1 MSSKNIQI
9 PYQILAQG
17 EQTISY
23 TADTLYCQTMNAP
36 ADITLDLYLNNSKV
50 EEKTIKPNYEMNL
63 DNINIDEVIV
73 KLTDNETNFTPT
85 TSISLAGLSG
95 TIYQISATD
104 EYIYVMTSTN
114 FYQLN
119 LDGSVYNNYAFSSL
133 PISPITITNTLQNTT
148 GNHFVIYNGKIYILL
163 ISNNDNSYLCI
174 FDINCNFLNNI
185 NVNINYPYFTGI
197 HIYNDKIFI
206 GLRNAGKINIYNLNG
221 SLLQIFS
228 VSGYAPIITF
238 SKNIVLSYD
247 VYNFYQYSL
256 DTLNLIT
263 SISLPNNDLANIDYS
278 SSINSI
284 FFICFPTV
292 TLMNIFLI
300 SGNKLILNTPV
311 VISANAY
318 LCSFVKN
325 GYLVLLTTN
334 GLSIYNQSL
343 KLIYSNSFSTTYL
356 GYQYLTYNSSN
367 IYYISGVSTL
377 NILNYNIKQ
386 PVNNP
391 LYPADF
397 NLILGCKC

>member
-23 TADTLYCQTMNAP
+23 PADTLYCQTMNAP

-85 TSISLAGLSG
+85 TSISLSGLSG

-119 LDGSVYNNYAFSSL
+119 LDGSVYNSFAFSSL
-133 PISPITITNTLQNTT
+133 PLNPITVVSAGTT
-148 GNHFVIYNGKIYILL
+148 ENYFAIYNGKIYILL
-163 ISNNDNSYLCI
+163 VYSQAYLYI

-185 NVNINYPYFTGI
+185 NLNINSPYFLGI

-206 GLRNAGKINIYNLNG
+206 GLINAGKINIYNLNG

-228 VSGYAPIITF
+228 VSGSEPTITF

-247 VYNFYQYSL
+247 SANFYQYSL
-256 DTLNLIT
+256 DTLNLIIT
-263 SISLPNNDLANIDYS
+263 ISLPNSLLANINYS

-284 FFICFPTV
+284 FFIYYYDNLP
-292 TLMNIFLI
+292 NIYIFLI

-343 KLIYSNSFSTTYL
+343 KLIYSNSLSTTNL
-356 GYQYLTYNSSN
+356 GYQYFSYNSSN
-367 IYYISGVSTL
+367 IYYISGASTL
-377 NILNYNIKQ
+377 NVLNYNIKQ

>member
-1 MSSKNIQI
+1 MSSKHIQI
-9 PYQILAQG
+9 PYNLIAQS
-17 EQTISY
+17 EQDINY
-23 TADTLYCQTMNAP
+23 PADSLYANSMNAP
-36 ADITLDLYLNNSKV
+36 TSITLDLYLNNSKV

-104 EYIYVMTSTN
+104 EYIYIMTSTN

-119 LDGSVYNNYAFSSL
+119 LDGSVYNSFAFSSL
-133 PISPITITNTLQNTT
+133 RLSPVVNITINTT
-148 GNHFVIYNGKIYILL
+148 IEYFAIYNGKIYILL
-163 ISNNDNSYLCI
+163 VVGYLSYLYI
-174 FDINCNFLNNI
+174 FDINCNFINNI
-185 NVNINYPYFTGI
+185 NLNISGSFVGI

-206 GLRNAGKINIYNLNG
+206 GILGTNYINIYNLNG
-221 SLLQIFS
+221 FLLQKFY
-228 VSGYAPIITF
+228 VSGSSEAFTF
-238 SKNIVLSYD
+238 NKNIVLAYNTS
-247 VYNFYQYSL
+247 NFYQYSL
-256 DTLNLIT
+256 DTMNLIS
-263 SISLPNNDLANIDYS
+263 SITLTNSKLANINYS

-284 FFICFPTV
+284 FFICFPT
-292 TLMNIFLI
+292 TSLMNIFLI

-325 GYLVLLTTN
+325 GYLVLLTAN

-343 KLIYSNSFSTTYL
+343 KLIYSNIFSTSNT

-367 IYYISGVSTL
+367 IYYISGLSTL

>member
-9 PYQILAQG
+9 PYQLLSQG

-23 TADTLYCQTMNAP
+23 PADTLYCQTMNAP

-73 KLTDNETNFTPT
+73 KLNNSETSFTPMP
-85 TSISLAGLSG
+85 SINLSSLSG
-95 TIYQISATD
+95 TIYQITATD
-104 EYIYVMTSTN
+104 DYIYVMTSTN

-119 LDGSVYNNYAFSSL
+119 LDGSVYNSL
-133 PISPITITNTLQNTT
+133 YFPNLPLGPTTISLANRTNKY
-148 GNHFVIYNGKIYILL
+148 FVIYNGKIYIPLATNIGGTDQL
-163 ISNNDNSYLCI
+163 YLYI
-174 FDINCNFLNNI
+174 LDINFNFLNDINI
-185 NVNINYPYFTGI
+185 PAASIFYGI
-197 HIYNDKIFI
+197 HIYNNKIFI
-206 GLRNAGKINIYNLNG
+206 VMNPTNNINIYNLNG
-221 SLLQIFS
+221 SLLQTFS
-228 VSGYAPIITF
+228 VAGVTPSLMF
-238 SKNIVLSYD
+238 SKNIALSYD
-247 VYNFYQYSL
+247 TSYFYQYSL

-263 SISLPNNDLANIDYS
+263 STLLSNVEIANFNYS
-278 SSINSI
+278 TSINSI
-284 FFICFPTV
+284 FFIYYIPSNV
-292 TLMNIFLI
+292 YIMLI
-300 SGNKLILNTPV
+300 QGNQLILNTPV
-311 VISANAY
+311 VISAGY
-318 LCSFVKN
+318 YICSFVKN

-343 KLIYSNSFSTTYL
+343 KLVYSNSFSTTDL
-356 GYQYLTYNSSN
+356 GEQYLTYNSSN
-367 IYYISGVSTL
+367 IYYISGTSTL